1 MVQSNKKQSEK
12 LSNQTQSLQLQD
24 YKKLINVLQT
34 ICSTMDVDKIL
45 AHIIDEAIRLC
56 KAQEGSILLFDPQS
70 KELAKTLVRKEEA
83 GKKILD
89 HYLNTLLTGWIFHN
103 RSSLITDDL
112 IETFGEKRIKSKY
125 YKVAS
130 VLSMPLALH
139 GEILGVINL
148 ITLNEQHKFGK
159 REKQLMEVFASLCAQ
174 FIVNARLHES
184 LFVETQRLRREVQD
198 KYAFHGI
205 IGQSPKMQDVFALLD
220 RVIPTEVRVL
230 LEGESGTGKEL
241 IARVIHYG
249 GPRKD
254 GHFVAVDCGALP
266 ANLLE
271 SELFGYVKGAFT
283 GAAQDKKG
291 LFEEADGGT
300 LFLDEIANIPSEIQA
315 KFLRVIQEGE
325 IRPLGSTQTKKVD
338 VRIVAAASE
347 NLRGQVKKRKF
358 REDLFYR
365 LNVINVTI
373 PPLRERRE
381 DIAILA
387 NSFLK
392 KLSEKYSKKIL
403 GFKSET
409 ISIFENYSWPGN
421 VRELE
426 NIVERMII
434 MAEQNLK
441 LLPPEL
447 LPAEICSS
455 EFEPDLV
462 SLKGQTSQDL
472 KIMRAAYEK
481 EMLLKA
487 LKKHNWN
494 QSSAASELV
503 VHEKTIRNKMK
514 KYHIKKP

>member
-1 MVQSNKKQSEK
+1 MEKPPGQTHIQQLAIEDYEK
-12 LSNQTQSLQLQD
+12 LFS
-24 YKKLINVLQT
+24 VLQT
-34 ICSTMDVDKIL
+34 ICSTMDVDEIL
-45 AHIIDEAIRLC
+45 GHIIDEAIKLC
-56 KAQEGSILLFDPQS
+56 KAHEGSILLFDHQS
-70 KELAKTLVRKEEA
+70 NQLAKTLIRNERTNE
-83 GKKILD
+83 KKLD
-89 HYLNTLLTGWIFHN
+89 HYLNTLLSGWISHN
-103 RSSLITDDL
+103 SNSLITDDL
-112 IETFGEKRIKSKY
+112 VKTFGEKRIKSKY

-139 GEILGVINL
+139 GKILGVINL
-148 ITLNEQHKFGK
+148 ITLDEQHKFGE

-174 FIVNARLHES
+174 FIVNASLHES
-184 LFVETQRLRREVQD
+184 LFMETQRLRREVQD

-205 IGQSPKMQDVFALLD
+205 IGQSPKMRDVFALLD

-230 LEGESGTGKEL
+230 IEGENGTGKEL

-266 ANLLE
+266 VNLLE
-271 SELFGYVKGAFT
+271 SELFGYAKGAFT
-283 GAAQDKKG
+283 GADQDKKG

-300 LFLDEIANIPSEIQA
+300 LFLDEISNMPSEIQA

-325 IRPLGSTQTKKVD
+325 IRPLGSTKTKKVD

-347 NLRGQVKKRKF
+347 NLRGQVKKKKF

-365 LNVINVTI
+365 LNVVNITI

-387 NSFLK
+387 NSLLK
-392 KLSEKYSKKIL
+392 KLLERYSKKIL
-403 GFKSET
+403 GFKSQT
-409 ISIFENYSWPGN
+409 ISIFEDYSWPGN

-434 MAEQNLK
+434 MAEQNVE

-447 LPAEICSS
+447 LPAEICLS
-455 EFEPDLV
+455 ELEPDLV

-494 QSSAASELV
+494 QSSAASELA